1 LRFTTTD
8 TYSTPFL
15 LYMKKA
21 LIASLTLLSLTSIGH
36 ENHLTVKSTPKAAV
50 VNTVSTYATVFDDLK
65 LETRGLSRSVFD
77 YALRG
82 MRKMT
87 DAKPV
92 LSIVDM
98 SQPSNR
104 KRLYVIDLVSRKL
117 LFNTYVAHGRNSGVL
132 LAEKFSNTNSS
143 YQSSLGFYKTLNTYQ
158 GKHGLSLQLQ
168 GLENGFNNNA
178 FSRAIVMHGANY
190 VCEDIIRN
198 TGRLGRSQGCPAV
211 SNAESKPII
220 QAIKGGSCLF
230 IYYPDPTYLKAS
242 TFLG

>member
-1 LRFTTTD
+1 
-8 TYSTPFL
+8 
-15 LYMKKA
+15 MKQA
-21 LIASLTLLSLTSIGH
+21 LIGLLSLLSFTSIGH
-36 ENHLTVKSTPKAAV
+36 ENKATATS
-50 VNTVSTYATVFDDLK
+50 NLKTATAKTTSNYATVFDDLN
-65 LETRGLSRSVFD
+65 LETRGLSRAVFD
-77 YALRG
+77 HALRG
-82 MRKMT
+82 MQKMM

-98 SQPSNR
+98 SQPSSK
-104 KRLYVIDLVSRKL
+104 KRLYVIDLVGRKL

-143 YQSSLGFYKTLNTYQ
+143 FQSSLGFYQTLGTYQ
-158 GKHGLSLQLQ
+158 GKHGLSLQLK
-168 GLENGFNNNA
+168 GLERGINDNA
-178 FSRAIVMHGANY
+178 FSRAIVMHGASY

-230 IYYPDPTYLKAS
+230 IYSPDPTYLKKSA
-242 TFLG
+242 FLG